1 MAADRYADV
10 QRLAFGRVAELYD
23 RARPSY
29 PAAAVD
35 AVVEFGA
42 LTPPARILEVGAGTG
57 KATVLLA
64 DRGFGVL
71 ALEPSPAMA
80 RVARANCARHPQ
92 VEIVE
97 AEFERWEPEAPL
109 PALVSAA
116 AWHWIEPE
124 VRYQKAHR
132 ALAPGGTLAAL
143 WTFPDWQS
151 CALRAPL
158 SDAYR
163 SGAPELT
170 PDFPMHPDSRP
181 TRLAGDWH
189 QEIRHSGAF
198 SGPTVRTFAWSE
210 RYTSAEY
217 CQLLQTHQDHI
228 LLADAAQTGLLDA
241 VAAAIEEAGGSL
253 ALPLVT
259 YVCLAV
265 RAWCNTLTP
274 RTWPRTGPRGR
285 PPEPPPPTR
294 PALPPAP
301 AGPPR
306 TPSDTEGRARPA
318 PGR

>member
-1 MAADRYADV
+1 VAEERYADE

-35 AVVEFGA
+35 AVIEFGA

-97 AEFERWEPEAPL
+97 VEFERWEPQEPL

-116 AWHWIEPE
+116 AWHWIDPA
-124 VRYQKAHR
+124 VRYRRARR
-132 ALAPGGTLAAL
+132 ALAPGGTLAAI

-151 CALRAPL
+151 CGLRAPL
-158 SDAYR
+158 SGAYR
-163 SGAPELT
+163 SRAPRLT

-189 QEIRHSGAF
+189 QEIGRSGVF
-198 SGPTVRTFAWSE
+198 SSPTVRTFSWSE

-217 CQLLQTHQDHI
+217 RRLLQTHQDHI
-228 LLADAAQTGLLDA
+228 LLAPDKQAELLDA
-241 VAAAIEEAGGSL
+241 VADAIDAAGGML

-259 YVCLAV
+259 HVCLAV
-265 RAWCNTLTP
+265 RA
-274 RTWPRTGPRGR
+274 
-285 PPEPPPPTR
+285 
-294 PALPPAP
+294 
-301 AGPPR
+301 
-306 TPSDTEGRARPA
+306 
-318 PGR
+318 